1 MRNFQIKSIL
11 LGIGIGIVIT
21 SIISMIYAA
30 GINTNKSL
38 SREEIIS
45 KAKELGMVES
55 TSILNN
61 QQSTTEAASIETM
74 IK

>member
-45 KAKELGMVES
+45 KAKEFGMVES

-61 QQSTTEAASIETM
+61 QQSTTAAASIETM